1 MIPTRIGLFVLVAA
15 LCVGCG
21 IPEDQYQQ
29 DVDALKRQI
38 SALEEDQQEL
48 RSRKD
53 AEAAAAKKRHDDA
66 YAQLEGERA
75 RCLDALDKVGKEKGA
90 ITGDLR
96 AAMEQLDAAKALAA
110 RQKSTIDGIVSSL
123 KSMVSAGKLK
133 VVRRKG
139 RLLVEISE
147 SLLFASGQSG
157 LKAEGKEAISELA
170 PLLAQVG
177 REFQVTGHTDNV
189 GTEAGNWKLSAL
201 RANSVVAVMIESG
214 YPPDA
219 ISAAGFGPHHPVGSN
234 DTPEGRALNRRVEI
248 VLVPNLDDLKVP
260 IS

>member
-1 MIPTRIGLFVLVAA
+1 MLPTRVALFVLATL

-21 IPEDQYQQ
+21 IPEEEYQR

-38 SALEEDQQEL
+38 SALEDDQQEL
-48 RSRKD
+48 RETKD
-53 AEAAAAKKRHDDA
+53 AELEATKKRHQEA
-66 YAQLEGERA
+66 YTQLEGERT

-90 ITGDLR
+90 LTGDLR
-96 AAMEQLDAAKALAA
+96 AAVEQLDAAKALAA
-110 RQKSTIDGIVSSL
+110 KQRATIDGIVSSL

-133 VVRRKG
+133 VVRREG

-157 LKAEGKEAISELA
+157 LKTEGKEAIAELA

-177 REFQVTGHTDNV
+177 REFQVVGHTDNV
-189 GTEAGNWKLSAL
+189 GSEPGNWKLSAL

-214 YPPDA
+214 YPASD
-219 ISAAGFGPHHPVGSN
+219 ISAAGFGPHHPVASN

-260 IS
+260 VS